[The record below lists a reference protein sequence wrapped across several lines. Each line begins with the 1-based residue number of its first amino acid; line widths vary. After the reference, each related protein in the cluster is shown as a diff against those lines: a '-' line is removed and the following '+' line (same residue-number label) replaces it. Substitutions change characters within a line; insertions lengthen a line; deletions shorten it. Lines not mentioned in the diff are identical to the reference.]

1 MALGVDRGSARPWD
15 GGPGLARLHQGTRV
29 GDTPPHICGA
39 IGNSDAARRGLGTH
53 RSANRPHPSQ
63 FPRATGLCARP
74 DGDRRSRVAHRL
86 EPSTDGSGFMRSR
99 VRRIATT
106 WLVLAATAVLA
117 AGCGSNAASAS
128 DAASE
133 QAQARAFAAAV
144 NLSASDIPG
153 FKVALAGEGEHKAS
167 PGPLPRRVEQC
178 DGGPRVNGASRGVTS
193 PLLQKQSVPIET
205 VLSAVYPMRDPSIAS
220 AYITAADS
228 RQGLGCVQREE
239 VRKRDAA
246 RLRGKSEVVAL
257 RPPLGGAPVFGVR
270 EWRCLPGSQPCKNRG
285 DRSFTDRLWFAAGPY
300 VVMLAY
306 IAGPQNEAKGPQPLA
321 LPLERQLIALLYSRA
336 QAHKS

>member
-1 MALGVDRGSARPWD
+1 M
-15 GGPGLARLHQGTRV
+15 
-29 GDTPPHICGA
+29 
-39 IGNSDAARRGLGTH
+39 
-53 RSANRPHPSQ
+53 
-63 FPRATGLCARP
+63 
-74 DGDRRSRVAHRL
+74 AHRL
-86 EPSTDGSGFMRSR
+86 EPGTDGSGLMRSR
-99 VRRIATT
+99 VRRIVAP
-106 WLVLAATAVLA
+106 WLVLTAAAALT

-128 DAASE
+128 DVASE
-133 QAQARAFAAAV
+133 QAQARAFAAAI

-153 FKVALAGEGEHKAS
+153 FKVALAGEGEHEAS
-167 PGPLPRRVEQC
+167 LGPLSRRVEQC
-178 DGGPRVNGASRGVTS
+178 DGGPHVKGASRGVTS

-239 VRKRDAA
+239 IRKRDAA
-246 RLRGKSEVVAL
+246 RVRRKSEVVAL
-257 RPPLGGAPVFGVR
+257 RPPLGGVPVFGVR
-270 EWRCLPGSQPCKNRG
+270 EWRCLPGSQPCKSRG

-306 IAGPQNEAKGPQPLA
+306 IAGPQNEAKGPEPLA